1 MKTIEVTVSPTG
13 DVKVETKGF
22 QGTGCKAASDALQK
36 ALGVVQSDKATPEMY
51 QSEQEVNRQ
60 WNSQ

>member
-22 QGTGCKAASDALQK
+22 QGAGCKTASDALQK

-51 QSEQEVNRQ
+51 ERATEEQRQ